1 MRLIERSGK
10 LAIIN
15 LWRNKILSVSTIVV
29 MSLILFIFNVILT
42 INVLSN
48 SIIKDI
54 YKQVD
59 MIIYLQDSADIFEIN
74 LLVEELK
81 TIENVIDVTYTT
93 KEEALEDYLSLYP
106 DQENPFTAYGLENP
120 LPANIQITTVS
131 PEDHEKVTEIL
142 NKTEYQ
148 DLQLTTVDNNEN
160 QSLVNQVLSIGTYT
174 KNLTI
179 TLLTIFI
186 VTSFII
192 ILNAM
197 YLVIFNRKKEL
208 EIMELVGAPLSS
220 IRMPFIIEGAIISL
234 SAATISLFL
243 IGTFISSLNL
253 PVTIESL
260 TTTSKVLTMGIF
272 EIIISIGIGVLS
284 GSMAIEHHLK
294 RN

>member
-1 MRLIERSGK
+1 
-10 LAIIN
+10 
-15 LWRNKILSVSTIVV
+15 

-42 INVLSN
+42 LNVLSG

-59 MIIYLQDSADIFEIN
+59 MIVYLQDETDIFEVN

-106 DQENPFTAYGLENP
+106 DQENPFSAYGLENP
-120 LPANIQITTVS
+120 LPANIQITTNS
-131 PEDHEKVTEIL
+131 PEDHEKVSEIL
-142 NKTEYQ
+142 DKTEYEN
-148 DLQLTTVDNNEN
+148 LLLTTVNNNEN
-160 QSLVNQVLSIGTYT
+160 ESLIDQVLSIGTYT

-179 TLLTIFI
+179 TLLTIFV

-192 ILNAM
+192 ILNSM

-208 EIMELVGAPLSS
+208 EIMELVGAPIAS
-220 IRMPFIIEGAIISL
+220 IRMPFIIEGALISASAAIISL
-234 SAATISLFL
+234 LL

-253 PVTIESL
+253 PITIESL
-260 TTTSKVLTMGIF
+260 ATTGKILTMAIF
-272 EIIISIGIGVLS
+272 EIIISIGIGILS
-284 GSMAIEHHLK
+284 GSMAIEHHL
-294 RN
+294 NANS